1 MKQDPTADEAIIEYP
16 NYQIDRPEL
25 GRLEG
30 RVKRIYLDA
39 LLEDDIDL
47 EETKYWFSTPDE
59 GWNRELAQ
67 VKVDAKEIEPKF
79 PKPQHS
85 LEADD
90 ERTSM
95 EELIDQA
102 EEMGDDVFYSTVATG
117 VITDVWLY
125 HGVQVDLGLEFDGL
139 IAISEKE
146 WRQNNLNRDL
156 NCGDLIDVRISALR
170 MPGLYRWP
178 IQLAAVDPVLQ
189 SRIMLPE
196 EYKPTIDHAWATDQG
211 WEVQDILA
219 ATGREYTPQ
228 SYFWR
233 QDDAE
238 WCDQIQQVRGG
249 NVLPV
254 SSYGRDMPDMDVPTQ
269 HPLDALWDSRA
280 SEVDDMLAQGQATG
294 RW

>member
-90 ERTSM
+90 ERVR
-95 EELIDQA
+95 L
-102 EEMGDDVFYSTVATG
+102 
-117 VITDVWLY
+117 
-125 HGVQVDLGLEFDGL
+125 L